1 MSRARNLSDV
11 GGISY
16 ITATGNK
23 VGIGSTIPQ
32 YTLDVNGNVSFS
44 GTLYQGGSV
53 FASGIGI
60 QSAGTSIGTG
70 VTTLNFIGAGNT
82 FAINGGIVDISI
94 TGGGAASYA
103 STAGIATYA
112 TTAGIATVAQGLTG
126 TPDITVNN
134 IVAVAA
140 TFTGNVSIAG
150 TLTYEDVTNVDSVG
164 LVTARSGVQ
173 IGSPGIAATLSSN
186 GSAVFSGI
194 VTATTFSGQVNA
206 GVGTVTTL
214 SSTNATLTNINSS
227 GVTTTTTLINTGLVG
242 VNTTTVVG
250 SASSQ
255 GAIQAVGNISI
266 TDGVYMMDSNIDTNV
281 TVPSGKNALMIGP
294 ITVGTG
300 YTVLVESGSTLVVV

>member
-103 STAGIATYA
+103 S
-112 TTAGIATVAQGLTG
+112 TAGIATVAQGLTG

-255 GAIQAVGNISI
+255 GAIQAVGNVSI
-266 TDGVYMMDSNIDTNV
+266 TDGVFMMDSNIDTNV